1 MSQAKD
7 EARFGRLCLLSLNT
21 CSAILRGVI
30 DNSYSPAIYNFETFL
45 TSKIHTLFHLK
56 FRRCCCRS
64 GRSNNTPLT
73 APQWDSLFTRV
84 TTANCHHGYTGECP
98 CQYRAIT
105 GVTTD
110 VLDVTLCCLFL
121 TNLCPNIPQADVN
134 TIRQVRNELI
144 HTNTARVDEPTFYTH
159 WNRIEQALLNL
170 SNTVSPVFTNETR
183 IALPT
188 LKDRVIDP
196 AELDALKTLM
206 TDHRDYD
213 SLKQVRSRSLFD
225 QTQHGYK
232 WFNINTYSKFG
243 FPSFTLKFIEID
255 KWLLTVRKLLTS
267 QWRF

>member
-1 MSQAKD
+1 MTRAMD
-7 EARFGRLCLLSLNT
+7 EARYGRLCLLTLST
-21 CSAILRGVI
+21 CPGRLRGVI
-30 DNSYSPAIYNFETFL
+30 DNSYSPSASDFETFL
-45 TSKIHTLFHLK
+45 NTNIHDMFHLR
-56 FRRCCCRS
+56 FRRCCCVAR
-64 GRSNNTPLT
+64 RIYNTPLT

-84 TTANCHHGYTGECP
+84 STANCQHGYTGDCP
-98 CQYRAIT
+98 CQYKAIT

-121 TNLCPNIPQADVN
+121 TNLCPTIPQADVN

-144 HTNTARVDEPTFYTH
+144 HTSTARVDEPTFYIN

-170 SNTVSPVFTNETR
+170 SNTVSPVFTNDTR
-183 IALPT
+183 MTLQT

-196 AELDALKTLM
+196 AELEALKTLM

-232 WFNINTYSKFG
+232 
-243 FPSFTLKFIEID
+243 
-255 KWLLTVRKLLTS
+255 
-267 QWRF
+267 